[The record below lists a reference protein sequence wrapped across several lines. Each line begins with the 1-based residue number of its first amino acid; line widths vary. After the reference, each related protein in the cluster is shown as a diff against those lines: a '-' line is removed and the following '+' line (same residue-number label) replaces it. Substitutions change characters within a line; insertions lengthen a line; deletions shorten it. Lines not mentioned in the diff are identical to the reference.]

1 MKSSRVWQTYLS
13 ISKMKLKGPSL
24 KIPKQILIN
33 VLDGAKTTGDLC
45 GGLNMLKSTDGQGR
59 SFSFLKYTA
68 FTVHQNVLF
77 EVNIFLPKKL
87 GTKFSNFVKY
97 NLPDFVPFV
106 FFFFLFQNWY
116 FESKIEI
123 IFFLH
128 HLNIC

>member
-13 ISKMKLKGPSL
+13 ISKIKLKDPSL

-45 GGLNMLKSTDGQGR
+45 GGLNMLKSTDCQGR

-68 FTVHQNVLF
+68 FTVDQNVL
-77 EVNIFLPKKL
+77 EVTIFLRKEFRP
-87 GTKFSNFVKY
+87 NFRISLKY

-116 FESKIEI
+116 FKSKIEI

>member
-13 ISKMKLKGPSL
+13 ISKMKLKDPSL

-68 FTVHQNVLF
+68 FTVDQNVL
-77 EVNIFLPKKL
+77 EVNIFLRKEFRP
-87 GTKFSNFVKY
+87 NFRISLKY

-116 FESKIEI
+116 FKSKIEI

>member
-13 ISKMKLKGPSL
+13 ISKIKLKDPSL

-68 FTVHQNVLF
+68 FTVDQNVL
-77 EVNIFLPKKL
+77 EVNIFLRKEFRP
-87 GTKFSNFVKY
+87 NFRISLKY

-116 FESKIEI
+116 FKSKIEI